1 MISNL
6 LASSMTFAD
15 KITMGAFTFFLGM
28 LVIFSGVAVLVA
40 SITIVGKIVSKSD
53 EKKEEKP
60 VVVET
65 ASQPQIEESMGSDEI
80 PEDIKVAIIAAVTAY
95 YTDSGAR
102 NEFKVRKIK
111 KI

>member
-15 KITMGAFTFFLGM
+15 KITMGGFTFLLGM
-28 LVIFSGVAVLVA
+28 LVIFAGVAVLVA
-40 SITIVGKIVSKSD
+40 SISIVGKAVSKA
-53 EKKEEKP
+53 EAKKEEKP
-60 VVVET
+60 VEVEVI
-65 ASQPQIEESMGSDEI
+65 SQPQIEESTVSDEI